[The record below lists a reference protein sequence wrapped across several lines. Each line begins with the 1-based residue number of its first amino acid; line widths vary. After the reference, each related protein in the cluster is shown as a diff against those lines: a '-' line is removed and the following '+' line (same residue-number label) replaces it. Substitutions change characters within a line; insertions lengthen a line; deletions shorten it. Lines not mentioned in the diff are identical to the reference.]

1 MTSKLQNIFRSISN
15 VNNEDDFIRSKAFWH
30 PEKDIITSPY
40 RDNYATTKSCL
51 PGVSFQTLAATV
63 VHCFLYGKGYNS
75 FRHKGIILKCNVTDI
90 ANDTPYL
97 CHKIKILTKLFGQT
111 SFIRL
116 QGSSSI
122 LPHTSTVS
130 PCLVSTSTATVVHC
144 FLYGKGYNSF
154 RHKGIILK
162 CNVTDIANDTP
173 YLCHKIKILTK
184 LFGQTSFIRLQGS
197 SSILPHTSTK
207 FHSLNLQILKQ
218 KICQRYARS
227 IETVTI
233 GSRGGRICFD
243 GCTINIP
250 AGALTKP
257 TKLEFELRIM
267 KNKFFKDYFS
277 ITPSISQNEP
287 EVKFLKPIRIE
298 LPTWCYLEP
307 HHENSLIVLHN
318 SHNDIDWRDTQMA
331 AVFKDSKI
339 IVEVTDFSS
348 YVVVIWRKL
357 LGRLRIPFKLKTM
370 LFHQNYMNFA
380 AVCGFDSQI
389 ITKTYTDNF
398 KRWSSVFPQLDS
410 FRCLKGDNI
419 CLKLSSSTPGVL
431 FDPLLGHYFTVDTED
446 YHTEYFAR
454 RMEEHESMC
463 NTILIDYSVLNAKE
477 ELLVKAHL
485 NIPRQNE
492 ACRSKSPERMED
504 AYHEVCERFLDAST
518 FKMFAI
524 SQHGLCLDY
533 HRVNMICDSHLHFN
547 HDIMIK
553 VFELWKQKK
562 RVPSHKYHHRYVYS
576 FVVSVFNALI
586 FYDGE

>member
-122 LPHTSTVS
+122 LPHTST
-130 PCLVSTSTATVVHC
+130 
-144 FLYGKGYNSF
+144 
-154 RHKGIILK
+154 
-162 CNVTDIANDTP
+162 
-173 YLCHKIKILTK
+173 
-184 LFGQTSFIRLQGS
+184 
-197 SSILPHTSTK
+197 K

-233 GSRGGRICFD
+233 RSRGGRICFD

-267 KNKFFKDYFS
+267 KNKYFKDYFS
-277 ITPSISQNEP
+277 ISPSISQNKP
-287 EVKFLKPIRIE
+287 GVKFLKPIRIE

-370 LFHQNYMNFA
+370 LFHQNYTNFA
-380 AVCGFDSQI
+380 AICGFDSQI
-389 ITKTYTDNF
+389 ITKEYTDNF
-398 KRWSSVFPQLDS
+398 NMFGWKSVFPQLDS
-410 FRCLKGDNI
+410 FRCLMGDKI
-419 CLKLSSSTPGVL
+419 CIKLSSTTPGVL

-446 YHTEYFAR
+446 YHTKYFAR
-454 RMEEHESMC
+454 RMEEHESKC
-463 NTILIDYSVLNAKE
+463 NTILLDYSVLNAAKE
-477 ELLVKAHL
+477 ELLVKSYF
-485 NIPRQNE
+485 NIPSQNKTYHFN
-492 ACRSKSPERMED
+492 APNRMED
-504 AYHEVCERFLDAST
+504 AYRAVCKRFHDAST

-524 SQHGLCLDY
+524 YRHGLRLDY
-533 HRVNMICDSHLHFN
+533 HSVKIICDSHPHFN
-547 HDIMIK
+547 HDAMVD
-553 VFELWKQKK
+553 VFELWKQRNQGCSPSMLINLVDNYFTTNEVSAEPPTFGREHQNTQNMA
-562 RVPSHKYHHRYVYS
+562 RV
-576 FVVSVFNALI
+576 I
-586 FYDGE
+586 FYTATFCAFAISLLKFFPKYYNFCFVCSFKMIK